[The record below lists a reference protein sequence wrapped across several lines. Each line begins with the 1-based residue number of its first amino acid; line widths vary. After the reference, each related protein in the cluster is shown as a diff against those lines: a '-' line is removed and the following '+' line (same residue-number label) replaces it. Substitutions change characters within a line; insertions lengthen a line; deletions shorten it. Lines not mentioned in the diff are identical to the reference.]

1 MSEKENRIS
10 LAKEYMEEGRNALY
24 DNKLDEAAI
33 LVQNAID
40 LFKEAED
47 VRNHA
52 SSLNLMGVIYASLGN
67 ESMAIDYYLEGL
79 NLIGNGEYDDIRIL
93 FYNNIGS
100 RYHDLKDYHKGLYYF
115 LKSEELLES
124 ENVKNNSRYKI
135 WCMVSYLN
143 VLSSY
148 LALEMYDRCY
158 EYIDRLDE
166 Y

>member
-115 LKSEELLES
+115 LKSDELLDEFYDMII
-124 ENVKNNSRYKI
+124 ENYAYAGN
-135 WCMVSYLN
+135 YLILILI
-143 VLSSY
+143 VYMLT
-148 LALEMYDRCY
+148 LLR
-158 EYIDRLDE
+158 IKFR
-166 Y
+166 